1 MIRKRLVE
9 LDKFRT
15 FQTPYLTHDE
25 GLAEDEQ
32 CR

>member
-1 MIRKRLVE
+1 VE

-15 FQTPYLTHDE
+15 FRTPYLTHDE